1 MTAFQAILLGCL
13 QGLAEFLPISS
24 SGHLVLLKSLLGLED
39 IPRLFDV
46 LLHAATLLVV
56 LAVFRRRIAELF
68 AALGRFLLRRRQE
81 EDASRLRLI
90 LAIIIATFCTGVP
103 GVCLKDLGFESRPKI
118 VSAFLLVTALI
129 LLVTRFLEKRES
141 GAPAAGQPDMAQAE
155 TRLPGIKEGL
165 ITGIAQGVGVLPGI
179 SRSGI
184 TISAA
189 LFAGVSRAEAGEFS
203 FLLSI
208 PAILG
213 ALVLSLKD
221 SGSLAASVTPP
232 ALIAGLISAALA
244 GYISLRF
251 LLRLIRGGRLYL
263 FAAYLVP
270 VGILGIIF
278 L

>member
-1 MTAFQAILLGCL
+1 MTTFQAILFGCL

-24 SGHLVLLKSLLGLED
+24 SGHLVLLKSLFGLED
-39 IPRLFDV
+39 VPRLFDV
-46 LLHAATLLVV
+46 LLHVATLFVV
-56 LAVFRRRIAELF
+56 FAVFRRRIAELF

-81 EDASRLRLI
+81 EDAPRLRLI

-103 GVCLKDLGFESRPKI
+103 GVFLKDLGFESRPKI
-118 VSAFLLVTALI
+118 VSAFLLVTAII

-141 GAPAAGQPDMAQAE
+141 AAPEPK
-155 TRLPGIKEGL
+155 LPGIKEGL
-165 ITGIAQGVGVLPGI
+165 ITGIAQGIGVLPGI

-189 LFAGVSRAEAGEFS
+189 LFAGVSRREAGEFS

-221 SGSLAASVTPP
+221 SGSLAAAVAPP
-232 ALIAGLISAALA
+232 ALIAGLISAVIT

-251 LLRLIRGGRLYL
+251 LLRLIQGGRLYL
-263 FAAYLVP
+263 FALYLVP